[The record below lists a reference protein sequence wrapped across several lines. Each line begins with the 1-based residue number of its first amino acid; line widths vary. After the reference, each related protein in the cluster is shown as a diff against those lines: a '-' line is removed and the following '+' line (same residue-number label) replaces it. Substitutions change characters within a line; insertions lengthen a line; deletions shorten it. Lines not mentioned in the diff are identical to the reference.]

1 MATIQVARAR
11 AILGALGA
19 RVTPGGIAILAAWQ
33 ACEGMPLATNNP
45 MATTQ
50 PAPGAGTWN
59 SEGVKTYPTT
69 AVGIQATVHTLL
81 NGRYP
86 KIVAA
91 LREGSVPA
99 FLAAP
104 GEIGTWG
111 TGYACLAS
119 RLGGRAITTPTRG
132 ATGGI
137 TSHPSEVAAV
147 LIAIPVGLIVLDA
160 MRRV

>member
-1 MATIQVARAR
+1 MATAQVARAK

-19 RVTPGGIAILAAWQ
+19 RVTPGGIAILVAWQ
-33 ACEGMPLATNNP
+33 ACEGMPLSTNNP
-45 MATTQ
+45 MATTE
-50 PAPGAGTWN
+50 PAPDAGAWN

-69 AVGIQATVHTLL
+69 AEGIQATVRTLL

-86 KIVAA
+86 QIVAA
-91 LREGSVPA
+91 LRSGSVTA

-111 TGYACLAS
+111 TGYGCLAS
-119 RLGGRAITTPTRG
+119 RLGGKAITTPIRG
-132 ATGGI
+132 AIGGI

-160 MRRV
+160 IRRV